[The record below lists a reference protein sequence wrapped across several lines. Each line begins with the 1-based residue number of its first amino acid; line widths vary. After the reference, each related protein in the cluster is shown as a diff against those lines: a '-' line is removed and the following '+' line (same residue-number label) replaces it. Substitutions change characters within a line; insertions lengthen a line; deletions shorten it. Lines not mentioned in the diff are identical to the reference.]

1 MLAGTLDT
9 WRILSNPVSIIILI
23 LGNILV
29 IGLEGFVAVIQAI
42 RLNLYELGGKFCEC
56 EGRPFENVKEYAII
70 KNKC

>member
-1 MLAGTLDT
+1 M
-9 WRILSNPVSIIILI
+9 SIIILI